1 MSVTAQTQGQLTLT
15 DSAASTTQL
24 SKILTGTFTG
34 TESSVGQSVLIG
46 TSSFPIALPTN
57 PIHKLY
63 IKNLSGVATVTVTWT
78 PTGGSTATIL
88 TLQPSDYIDLVSSG
102 ASGISLLSVVA
113 SAVSTPIE
121 FWLLG

>member
-1 MSVTAQTQGQLTLT
+1 MSVTATTQGQLTLI

-24 SKILTGTFTG
+24 SKVLTGTFTG
-34 TESSVGQSVLIG
+34 TESSIGQSVLIG
-46 TSSFPIALPTN
+46 TSATPLALPVN

-63 IKNLSGVATVTVTWT
+63 LKNLSGTATVTVTWT
-78 PTGGSTATIL
+78 PQGGSTATIL

-102 ASGISLLSVVA
+102 ASGISVLSVTA